1 MIQPQPL
8 TASRKAFHGFGVRC
22 RTVDTS
28 LLLHDNEPQEYGPQ
42 SVAISEICDGEGTSR
57 FSWASRSA
65 RRRATGEGDD
75 AVGQVKAQV
84 RLTNAREAVLAQ
96 LGHLQAAQVH
106 HVDTEALIDTGA
118 VRSVLP
124 PFVAEQL
131 GLVRL
136 DRTMALY
143 ADGRGEEVDFT
154 EPFIVDISGRRMTT
168 SAMVLG

>member
-1 MIQPQPL
+1 M
-8 TASRKAFHGFGVRC
+8 
-22 RTVDTS
+22 
-28 LLLHDNEPQEYGPQ
+28 
-42 SVAISEICDGEGTSR
+42 
-57 FSWASRSA
+57 
-65 RRRATGEGDD
+65 
-75 AVGQVKAQV
+75 GQVKVQV

-96 LGHLQAAQVH
+96 LGHLQGAQVH

-143 ADGRGEEVDFT
+143 AEGRGEEADFT
-154 EPFIVDISGRRMTT
+154 EPFIVAISGRRMTT
-168 SAMVLG
+168 SAMVLGQQVFLGVTVLEELDFLVDCQGQRLIPNPAHPQQPAFRV